1 MSDICRLHLGMK
13 PSRVKLLTS
22 HRKRPTRENIRKAVK
37 DALKT
42 TKRED
47 MVLIYYSGHGH
58 TVQDEHYLVPQ
69 DFRYYI
75 YFIHELYAFIF
86 LLGNACNDFRFKSSL
101 SYKNN
106 KRTIHFTVIINLKPL
121 KSLWFQNGGHPRD
134 RYLSQALLQVVLK
147 VRLSEDSPDT
157 GLLLRGEVHRGLLP
171 GER

>member
-1 MSDICRLHLGMK
+1 MQICLNSYLPPAKTDYAVIIGVSTQDNLPLDSVGKAPENDATVMSDICRLHLGMK

-37 DALKT
+37 DALKN

-86 LLGNACNDFRFKSSL
+86 LLGNARNDFGFKSSL
-101 SYKNN
+101 YPIKTT
-106 KRTIHFTVIINLKPL
+106 KEPYT
-121 KSLWFQNGGHPRD
+121 
-134 RYLSQALLQVVLK
+134 LQ
-147 VRLSEDSPDT
+147 RS
-157 GLLLRGEVHRGLLP
+157 
-171 GER
+171 